1 MRGLSVLSL
10 FTLSRG
16 CCTGSLVSLA
26 VEGRHRIYS
35 ISVFWCPTS
44 YLPQGECSEIARDT
58 TNELVFRLKQE
69 LGYSLRKGTPILTLP
84 SSIRWERENG
94 TRAKHLELPRDV
106 PEPSRRREKMLLKS
120 QKDAQGPPQT
130 SNHLSFILMG
140 HLPCS
145 RNQNIFCLSSFR
157 RVFNQLVVITPFP
170 WRLPSY
176 EAWECI
182 YYACKPGDSS
192 HKSTHIKKTQR
203 RKMSRWIAS
212 IVISERWDTRD
223 FSGFPQYSVTDT
235 YCFST
240 LKTVILFMSPSVQ
253 RGLLDL
259 HWDGDSDCL

>member
-1 MRGLSVLSL
+1 M
-10 FTLSRG
+10 
-16 CCTGSLVSLA
+16 
-26 VEGRHRIYS
+26 
-35 ISVFWCPTS
+35 
-44 YLPQGECSEIARDT
+44 
-58 TNELVFRLKQE
+58 
-69 LGYSLRKGTPILTLP
+69 RKGDWNKGQASGITQGCPRAQQEKREDASEEP
-84 SSIRWERENG
+84 ERCSG
-94 TRAKHLELPRDV
+94 T
-106 PEPSRRREKMLLKS
+106 
-120 QKDAQGPPQT
+120 T
-130 SNHLSFILMG
+130 SNNLSFILMG

-157 RVFNQLVVITPFP
+157 RVFNQSVVITPFP
-170 WRLPSY
+170 WMLPSY
-176 EAWECI
+176 EARECI

-240 LKTVILFMSPSVQ
+240 LKTVILFISPSVQ